1 MTDADLAR
9 FTDIEAIKRLKAQ
22 YCRYID
28 TKQWDRLAGLF
39 APGTMF
45 EGFGSAPTGSDERA
59 FVTGIST
66 RMKDAVSIHH
76 VHSPEIAFFG
86 PDRARGIWAMMDLVE
101 LGPDIPLKEFPGGRG
116 YCGYGHYE
124 EEYRWADGVWR
135 FSFLRLTRLRL
146 DPMAPDHPPIRH
158 DLLAHSPDWL
168 DG

>member
-1 MTDADLAR
+1 MNDIDLAR
-9 FTDIEAIKRLKAQ
+9 YADTEAIKRLKAQ

-39 APGTMF
+39 AKGTMF
-45 EGFGSAPTGSDERA
+45 EGFGSAPTGSDETV
-59 FVTGIST
+59 FVKGIST

-76 VHSPEIAFFG
+76 VHSPEIAFLS

-101 LGPDIPLKEFPGGRG
+101 LGPGVHLKEFPGGRG

-124 EEYRWADGVWR
+124 EEYVRTGDGWK